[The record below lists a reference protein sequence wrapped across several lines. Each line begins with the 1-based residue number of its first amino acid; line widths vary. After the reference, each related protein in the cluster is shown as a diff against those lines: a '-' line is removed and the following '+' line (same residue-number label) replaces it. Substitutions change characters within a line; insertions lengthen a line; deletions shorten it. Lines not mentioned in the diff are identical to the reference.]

1 MQVGSVT
8 ERATAM
14 RSPVNWSLLGL
25 VIQRASYGYELVQR
39 FERAYGEALEL
50 SSPSQ
55 IYTALD
61 ILARHGLIELLPAEQ
76 AELSRQPKPHYR
88 ATPAGIEAYGEW
100 LVAHFRREQR
110 RSRLFVHQV
119 SVLPARAALAV
130 IERCEHECLKAATA
144 TSTAGKGRQAGD
156 CARLAE
162 CLLDEEQRLTID
174 AHLAWIEYAR
184 RQLLA
189 DAASTSAPAPARTPA
204 SARTPAPA
212 SIQAA
217 ARTGSPRPAA
227 AQTRGEASVVRTPAR
242 AQARANADS
251 GARRRSAA

>member
-1 MQVGSVT
+1 
-8 ERATAM
+8 M

-61 ILARHGLIELLPAEQ
+61 ILARHGLIELLPPSEQ

-88 ATPAGIEAYGEW
+88 ATAAGIEAYGDW

-130 IERCEHECLKAATA
+130 IERCEHECLTAATA
-144 TSTAGKGRQAGD
+144 TSTAAGSRQAGD
-156 CARLAE
+156 SARLAE
-162 CLLDEEQRLTID
+162 CLLGEERRLVID

-189 DAASTSAPAPARTPA
+189 DAASSPAPA
-204 SARTPAPA
+204 SARTAASARMQAPA
-212 SIQAA
+212 RAGS
-217 ARTGSPRPAA
+217 ARSAV
-227 AQTRGEASVVRTPAR
+227 QTRSEAGVVRTPAR

-251 GARRRSAA
+251 GARAGARRRSAA